1 MTTEEDQ
8 GASALPERLRE
19 LPSRLLSQA
28 SAHATR
34 LVTEGLSGADA
45 RKWHYATLVALD
57 EFGPASQ
64 AALSGRTDIHR
75 SDLVAVIN
83 ELAARELV
91 ERTPDPA
98 DRRRNVIT
106 LTTAGRAAC
115 ASWSNCSPR
124 PRRSFCPLCPR
135 RSASS
140 SSTCS
145 GGSSRTTHAAAP
157 RWELTGGK
165 SAFGYVDTR
174 LPRPARATSHI

>member
-8 GASALPERLRE
+8 GASALPACLRE

-34 LVTEGLSGADA
+34 LVTEELGAADA
-45 RKWHYATLVALD
+45 HKWHYATLAALE

-64 AALSGRTDIHR
+64 AALSGRTGIHR

-91 ERTPDPA
+91 ERTPDPV

-106 LTTAGRAAC
+106 LTAAGRRRLHKLEQLLATAQEELL
-115 ASWSNCSPR
+115 SPLSETER
-124 PRRSFCPLCPR
+124 EQLVGLLGRLV
-135 RSASS
+135 AHHAH
-140 SSTCS
+140 
-145 GGSSRTTHAAAP
+145 GGPTMGADDR
-157 RWELTGGK
+157 
-165 SAFGYVDTR
+165 
-174 LPRPARATSHI
+174 

>member
-8 GASALPERLRE
+8 GTSALPARLRE

-106 LTTAGRAAC
+106 LTTAGR
-115 ASWSNCSPR
+115 
-124 PRRSFCPLCPR
+124 RRLR
-135 RSASS
+135 KLEQLL
-140 SSTCS
+140 
-145 GGSSRTTHAAAP
+145 AAAQE
-157 RWELTGGK
+157 ELLSPLSAPEREQLVDLLGRLVAHHAHGGPTMG
-165 SAFGYVDTR
+165 ADDR
-174 LPRPARATSHI
+174 

>member
-1 MTTEEDQ
+1 MTTEEADR
-8 GASALPERLRE
+8 GASTLPARLRE
-19 LPSRLLSQA
+19 LPSRLLAQA

-45 RKWHYATLVALD
+45 HKWHYATLVALD

-64 AALSGRTDIHR
+64 AALSGRTGIHR

-106 LTTAGRAAC
+106 LTTAGR
-115 ASWSNCSPR
+115 
-124 PRRSFCPLCPR
+124 RRTRKLEQLL
-135 RSASS
+135 
-140 SSTCS
+140 
-145 GGSSRTTHAAAP
+145 AAAQE
-157 RWELTGGK
+157 ELLSPLSPQEREQLVGLLGRLVAHHAPGGPTME
-165 SAFGYVDTR
+165 ADDR
-174 LPRPARATSHI
+174 

>member
-8 GASALPERLRE
+8 GTSALPARLRE

-45 RKWHYATLVALD
+45 RKWHYATLAALE

-75 SDLVAVIN
+75 SDLVSVIN
-83 ELAARELV
+83 ELAERELV

-106 LTTAGRAAC
+106 LTAAGRRRLRKMEQLLTAAQEELL
-115 ASWSNCSPR
+115 SP
-124 PRRSFCPLCPR
+124 L
-135 RSASS
+135 SAPEREQLVALLGRLVAHHAR
-140 SSTCS
+140 
-145 GGSSRTTHAAAP
+145 GGPTMGADDR
-157 RWELTGGK
+157 
-165 SAFGYVDTR
+165 
-174 LPRPARATSHI
+174 

>member
-1 MTTEEDQ
+1 MTTEEDR
-8 GASALPERLRE
+8 GASALPARLRE

-28 SAHATR
+28 STHATR
-34 LVTEGLSGADA
+34 LVTEGLNGADA
-45 RKWHYATLVALD
+45 HKWHYATLVALD

-106 LTTAGRAAC
+106 LTAAGRRRLRKLEQLLATAQEELL
-115 ASWSNCSPR
+115 SP
-124 PRRSFCPLCPR
+124 L
-135 RSASS
+135 SAKEREQLVALLGRLVAHHAP
-140 SSTCS
+140 
-145 GGSSRTTHAAAP
+145 GGPTMGTDDR
-157 RWELTGGK
+157 
-165 SAFGYVDTR
+165 
-174 LPRPARATSHI
+174 

>member
-1 MTTEEDQ
+1 MTTEEDR
-8 GASALPERLRE
+8 GASALPARLRE

-45 RKWHYATLVALD
+45 HKWHYAALVALD

-91 ERTPDPA
+91 ERAPDPA

-106 LTTAGRAAC
+106 LTAAGRRRLRKLEQLLATAQEELL
-115 ASWSNCSPR
+115 SP
-124 PRRSFCPLCPR
+124 L
-135 RSASS
+135 SAPEREQLAGLLSRLVEHHAH
-140 SSTCS
+140 S
-145 GGSSRTTHAAAP
+145 GPTMGTDDR
-157 RWELTGGK
+157 
-165 SAFGYVDTR
+165 
-174 LPRPARATSHI
+174 